1 MRYPGEIEE
10 ENRKIR
16 RLRFLADLIA
26 SLLAR
31 PETSILEAHGLM
43 QYIRREALQMF
54 PGKEDTFDMI
64 YQRRFRR
71 IIEERLQMHWPMWN

>member
-1 MRYPGEIEE
+1 MRYRSEIEE

-31 PETSILEAHGLM
+31 PETSILEAHGLI
-43 QYIRREALQMF
+43 QYIRKEALQMF
-54 PGKEDTFDMI
+54 PGKESAFDMI

-71 IIEERLQMHWPMWN
+71 IIEERLQRHWPMWN